1 MIKIKLRR
9 VALVNMV
16 LATVIAC
23 ADDPTNSGM
32 VLQDCPSCP
41 EMVVIPPGSFQMG
54 SDRIEPMKGG
64 EMRPQGPIHEVTI
77 PKAIAV
83 GRYAVT
89 NAEYGAFVAATNR
102 PAQSCRVWGGEEEA
116 FGFNWRNPQEGHLA
130 QDDEPVVCVYWNDAL
145 AYAAWLTAETGK
157 PYRLLSEAEWEYA
170 ANGGSNATWPWG
182 EDADKICEYGNVL
195 DQDAVSNPH
204 VLKGVTTTK
213 TTMAAA
219 CSDGHVGVAPVGQ
232 YKPNDFGLYD
242 MVGNVWEWV
251 QDCSLKYYP
260 DSPADGT
267 AIEVDG
273 PCEKRAI
280 RGGSWRSRLIRQR
293 TTFRGRDPE
302 PTSYH
307 LFGFRVARDLE

>member
-1 MIKIKLRR
+1 MKTILGPVAIAMVISLTLQAEAEGQVAVGTLLR
-9 VALVNMV
+9 
-16 LATVIAC
+16 
-23 ADDPTNSGM
+23 
-32 VLQDCPSCP
+32 DCESCP

-64 EMRPQGPIHEVTI
+64 EMRPQGPVHEVTI
-77 PKAIAV
+77 PNAIAV
-83 GRYAVT
+83 GRYEVS

-102 PAQSCRVWGGEEEA
+102 PAQSCRVWGGEDEA
-116 FGFNWRNPQEGHLA
+116 FGFNWRNPQEDHLA
-130 QDDEPVVCVYWNDAL
+130 RGDEPVVCVYWNDAL
-145 AYAAWLTAETGK
+145 AYTAWLAAETGK

-170 ANGGSNATWPWG
+170 ANGGSTATWPWG
-182 EDADKICEYGNVL
+182 EDAEQICDYGNVL
-195 DQDAVSNPH
+195 DQDGVNNPR
-204 VLKGVTTTK
+204 VLKGATTTK
-213 TTMAAA
+213 TTMAAS
-219 CSDGHVGVAPVGQ
+219 CSDGHGGVAPVGQ
-232 YKPNDFGLYD
+232 YKPNGFGLYD
-242 MVGNVWEWV
+242 MVGNIWEWA
-251 QDCSLKYYP
+251 QDCSSKYYP

-273 PCEKRAI
+273 PCETRAI